1 MIPIDE
7 LNAGE
12 LHKVRIA
19 CGYIFSAQFAR
30 SDEFLKSLG
39 FDLLKKTYR
48 KKAKK
53 YHPDFHSNEQP
64 EMINK
69 RSERFIKI
77 RESYEILSSYFH
89 KKPQTISKRDNSKGK
104 IVAIGGAKGG
114 IGKSLLAANL
124 GVLLSSKGFRTVVVD
139 LDLGGANLHLYLGE
153 TFIKS
158 NINDFLNKSV
168 STLQQTMINTK
179 YGPLLIGGN
188 SSQLGTANI
197 NFMRKL
203 KLMRAIKN
211 LDADFIIIDLGGDT
225 SYNIIDFFLL
235 ADYGIAMTTCDPAS
249 YLDVYNFIKIALYR
263 KLNRLFGPESK
274 YKGHKDHDL
283 EKLIVE
289 ATMTTNGSKVAKIDD
304 LVKRVKRQSPRS
316 LSVLNEAISAF
327 RPYLIVNRIPSN
339 FNESQIIRRIQEVS
353 SQMLSIE
360 VRYLESFSYHPEVE
374 LSARRLVPI
383 VAESADGDLAGR
395 MSNMVEY
402 LVSAH
407 S

>member
-7 LNAGE
+7 LKAGE
-12 LHKVRIA
+12 LHTVRIA

-30 SDEFLKSLG
+30 SDEFLESLS
-39 FDLLKKTYR
+39 FDFLKKAYR
-48 KKAKK
+48 KKVKQ

-77 RESYEILSSYFH
+77 RKSYEILSSYFP
-89 KKPQTISKRDNSKGK
+89 KKPQTISERDNSRGK

-124 GVLLSSKGFRTVVVD
+124 GVLLSGKGFRTVVID

-179 YGPLLIGGN
+179 YGPLLIGGD

-197 NFMRKL
+197 GFMRKL
-203 KLMRAIKN
+203 KLMKAVKN

-235 ADYGIAMTTCDPAS
+235 ADHGIVMTTCDPAS
-249 YLDVYNFIKIALYR
+249 FLDAYNFIKIALYR
-263 KLNRLFGPESK
+263 KLNRLFGSESK
-274 YKGHKDHDL
+274 YEGRKDHDL
-283 EKLIVE
+283 EKLVVE
-289 ATMTTNGSKVAKIDD
+289 ATMSTNGSNVAKVDD
-304 LVKRVKRQSPRS
+304 LVQKVKRQSPRS

-327 RPYLIVNRIPSN
+327 RPYLVVNRIPPN
-339 FNESQIIRRIQEVS
+339 FNESQIIRRIQKVS
-353 SQMLSIE
+353 GQMLSVE
-360 VRYLESFSYHPEVE
+360 VRYLESFFYHPEVE
-374 LSARRLVPI
+374 LSARSLVPI
-383 VAESADGDLAGR
+383 VAKSANGDLAGR
-395 MSNMVEY
+395 MSRMVEY
-402 LVSAH
+402 LVSN
-407 S
+407 

>member
-1 MIPIDE
+1 MIPIDA
-7 LNAGE
+7 LKTGE
-12 LHKVRIA
+12 LQKVRIA
-19 CGYIFSAQFAR
+19 CSYIFSAQLAR

-48 KKAKK
+48 KKVKK

-64 EMINK
+64 EMINR

-77 RESYEILSSYFH
+77 RESYEILSSYLP
-89 KKPQTISKRDNSKGK
+89 KKPQTISERDNSKGK

-158 NINDFLNKSV
+158 NINDFLDKSV
-168 STLQQTMINTK
+168 STLQQTMISTK

-188 SSQLGTANI
+188 SSQLGAANI
-197 NFMRKL
+197 SFMRKL
-203 KLMRAIKN
+203 KLMKAVKN

-235 ADYGIAMTTCDPAS
+235 ADHGIVMTTCDPAS
-249 YLDVYNFIKIALYR
+249 YLEAYNFIKMALYR

-274 YKGHKDHDL
+274 YKAQKDNDL

-289 ATMTTNGSKVAKIDD
+289 ATMSTNGSKVVKVDD
-304 LVKRVKRQSPRS
+304 LVKKVKRQFPRS
-316 LSVLNEAISAF
+316 LSVLKEAISTF
-327 RPYLIVNRIPSN
+327 RPYLVVNRIPPN
-339 FNESQIIRRIQEVS
+339 FNESQIIKRIQKVTR
-353 SQMLSIE
+353 QMLSIE
-360 VRYLESFSYHPEVE
+360 VRYLESFFYHPEVE
-374 LSARRLVPI
+374 LSARSLVPT
-383 VAESADGDLAGR
+383 VVKSASGDLAGR
-395 MSNMVEY
+395 MSRVVEC
-402 LVSAH
+402 LVNN
-407 S
+407 